1 MEILEV
7 VEDRNVEI
15 EYLPSNVRNHCVD
28 ISHLEWEQNTE
39 IEYLDCQNEDKEI
52 RNYRSYKYRCL
63 MLGD

>member
-15 EYLPSNVRNHCVD
+15 EYLPENVRNHCAD
-28 ISHLEWEQNTE
+28 ISHLEWERSIE

-52 RNYRSYKYRCL
+52 RN
-63 MLGD
+63 